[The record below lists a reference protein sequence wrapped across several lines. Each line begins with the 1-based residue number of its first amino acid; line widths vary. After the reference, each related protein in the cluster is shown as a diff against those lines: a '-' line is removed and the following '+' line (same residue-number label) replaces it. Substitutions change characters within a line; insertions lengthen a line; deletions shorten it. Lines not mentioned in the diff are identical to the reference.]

1 MGRNLTEGSIT
12 KNMLIFALPMI
23 AGNLLQQCYN
33 LIDTW
38 VVGRY
43 ISAEALSAVGSAYSL
58 MTFINSIIIGLCMG
72 CGAIFSFYNGKKDK
86 EKEKEASLASF
97 ALLSVIAIVLTV
109 VTEIFVYPILSVL
122 NTPKSLITIM
132 HSYLVIVFVGILFVY
147 LYNYFAF
154 LLRARGDSTTPL
166 IFLVISSVLNIIL
179 DIYMVVVCNMGIE
192 GAAYATVISQAVS
205 GVGLWIYTWIKNPI
219 YRFSVKGFLGSNK
232 PFKEIFRYSLAASA
246 QQSVMNFGILM
257 VQGLVNTF
265 GVSVMAA
272 FAAGVKIDTL
282 AYMPAQE
289 FGNAYS
295 LFVSGNYGANKADR
309 IKKGTKSATVLTV
322 VFCAIV
328 SLFIFIFAKG
338 LLSIF
343 IDTKEVKILEIGI
356 KYLRIEG
363 TFYFLI
369 GILFLLYGYFRGV
382 KKPEISLIL
391 TIVSLGTRVFLA
403 YILASLI
410 GVVGIW
416 LSIPI
421 GWILADGVG
430 MIFLRKIH
438 I

>member
-1 MGRNLTEGSIT
+1 MERNLTEGSIT
-12 KNMLIFALPMI
+12 KNMLIFAMPMI

-33 LIDTW
+33 LVDTW

-43 ISAEALSAVGSAYSL
+43 ISAGALSAVGSAYSL
-58 MTFINSIIIGLCMG
+58 MTFINSIIIGMCMG
-72 CGAIFSFYNGKKDK
+72 CGSIFSFYNGKKDK
-86 EKEKEASLASF
+86 VKEREASLSSF
-97 ALLSVIAIVLTV
+97 ALLSVIAIVLTA

-122 NTPKSLITIM
+122 NTPKSLMNMM
-132 HSYLVIVFVGILFVY
+132 HSYLVIVFVGIIFVY

-179 DIYMVVVCNMGIE
+179 DIYMVVLCHMGIE

-205 GVGLWIYTWIKNPI
+205 GVGLWIFTWIKNPM
-219 YRFSVKGFLGSNK
+219 YRFSVAGFLGSNK

-246 QQSVMNFGILM
+246 QKSVMNFGILM

-328 SLFIFIFAKG
+328 SFFIFIFAKG

-343 IDTKEVKILEIGI
+343 IDMKEVKILEIGI

-410 GVVGIW
+410 GVIGIW

-430 MIFLRKIH
+430 MIFLKKNH

>member
-1 MGRNLTEGSIT
+1 MERNLTEGSIT
-12 KNMLIFALPMI
+12 KNMLIFAMPMI

-33 LIDTW
+33 LVDTW

-43 ISAEALSAVGSAYSL
+43 ISAGALSAVGSAYSL
-58 MTFINSIIIGLCMG
+58 MTFINSIIIGMCMG
-72 CGAIFSFYNGKKDK
+72 CGSIFSFYNGKKDK
-86 EKEKEASLASF
+86 VKEREASLSSF
-97 ALLSVIAIVLTV
+97 ALLSVIAIVLTA

-122 NTPKSLITIM
+122 NTPKSLMNMM
-132 HSYLVIVFVGILFVY
+132 HSYLVIVFVGIIFVY

-179 DIYMVVVCNMGIE
+179 DIYMVVVFDMGIE

-205 GVGLWIYTWIKNPI
+205 GTGLWIYTWIKNPI

-295 LFVSGNYGANKADR
+295 LFVSGNYGANKTDR

-328 SLFIFIFAKG
+328 SFFIFIFAKG

-410 GVVGIW
+410 GVIGIW

-421 GWILADGVG
+421 GWILADSVG
-430 MIFLRKIH
+430 MIFLKKIH